1 MINYTYLDF
10 MRHMQPYDLSND
22 ITFSVFGTFDA
33 LHVEASSNIES
44 MKLSHEKRHER
55 IPWQSERQ
63 PMFLASIKESCVV
76 FGTKKHSSFP
86 LILCV
91 IQVEKTALKEIDLQ
105 KLLEQMD
112 EQLGAS
118 LSEGAFG
125 QCFFNLGQAD
135 FVIAIRT
142 PLLFKATNAILEF
155 WEKGIV
161 IDDRKI
167 RILSRHC
174 RQKCRFVV

>member
-33 LHVEASSNIES
+33 LHVEASKDIES
-44 MKLSHEKRHER
+44 MKSSHEERHGN

-63 PMFLASIKESCVV
+63 PMFLASIKEKSDV
-76 FGTKKHSSFP
+76 FDPENYASFP

-112 EQLGAS
+112 KQLCLS
-118 LSEGAFG
+118 L
-125 QCFFNLGQAD
+125 
-135 FVIAIRT
+135 IHI
-142 PLLFKATNAILEF
+142 
-155 WEKGIV
+155 
-161 IDDRKI
+161 
-167 RILSRHC
+167 
-174 RQKCRFVV
+174 